1 MFRFQSPYW
10 LLLLLLIPLFLY
22 LRSKRAVRPPI
33 GVPSLR
39 AVKEK
44 IKPSFFVRTRWV
56 VSALKVAAFI
66 LMTVAMARPQWGNRE
81 EVRLTEGINIVLAVD
96 LSESMSAL
104 DFRLNK
110 KTVTRLDAVKAV
122 VKDFISK
129 RDGDRIGLVVFG
141 SQAYTQMPLT
151 SDYNA
156 VVSVLD
162 RVSIG
167 AAGKSTAL
175 GDAIG
180 ISLKRLQDIKSKA
193 NVIILLTDGRSN
205 AGEMDPQ
212 TATDIAAKVGVK
224 IYTVG
229 VGTEGQ
235 VPFIINDPVWGRQV
249 VYQKVDIDEATLKSI
264 AEATGG
270 LYFHADNSKGLKEI
284 YETIDRLE
292 KTEVKIKTYDNYN
305 ELYDRFLL
313 PAFVLLLAA
322 VLLANTRYLEAP

>member
-1 MFRFQSPYW
+1 M
-10 LLLLLLIPLFLY
+10 I
-22 LRSKRAVRPPI
+22 RSKTVRPVI

-39 AVKEK
+39 AVKEG
-44 IKPSFFVRTRWV
+44 IKPSFFVRTKWIIP
-56 VSALKVAAFI
+56 ALKVAAFI

-81 EVRLTEGINIVLAVD
+81 TIRLTEGINIVLAVD

-104 DFRLNK
+104 DFNLNK
-110 KTVTRLDAVKAV
+110 KTVTRLEAVKAV
-122 VKDFISK
+122 VKDFIPK

-151 SDYNA
+151 NDYGA

-162 RVSIG
+162 RVLIG

-212 TATDIAAKVGVK
+212 TAADISAKLGVK
-224 IYTVG
+224 IYTIG

-249 VYQKVDIDEATLKSI
+249 VYQKVDIDEETLKSI

-270 LYFHADNSKGLKEI
+270 LYFHADNSEGLKEI
-284 YETIDRLE
+284 YDTIDRLE
-292 KTEVKIKTYDNYN
+292 KTEVKVKSYDNYN

-313 PAFVLLLAA
+313 PAFVILLAA
-322 VLLANTRYLEAP
+322 VLLSNTRYLETP